1 MEGGTED
8 EPEGEGEPFG
18 SGEVAGEG
26 WDEFHDEQEG
36 SDEDAEGS

>member
-26 WDEFHDEQEG
+26 WDEFHDEEEG
-36 SDEDAEGS
+36 GD